1 MALTPGTTVDD
12 ILAAYKDCGISYTT
26 AYNMMTRHY
35 PNGLDIPM
43 VAAADMLNSTH
54 RDCGTPVPVV
64 PAPMAP
70 PIGGQAAISGS
81 KSTIPDNFFGYLML
95 VGGL

>member
-1 MALTPGTTVDD
+1 MALAPGTTSDD

-26 AYNMMTRHY
+26 AYNMLTRRY
-35 PNGLDIPM
+35 PDGLSIPM
-43 VAAADMLNSTH
+43 VAAADMLNSTQ
-54 RDCGTPVPVV
+54 RDCGTPIPVS
-64 PAPMAP
+64 PAPTAP
-70 PIGGQAAISGS
+70 PMGGQAAISGS